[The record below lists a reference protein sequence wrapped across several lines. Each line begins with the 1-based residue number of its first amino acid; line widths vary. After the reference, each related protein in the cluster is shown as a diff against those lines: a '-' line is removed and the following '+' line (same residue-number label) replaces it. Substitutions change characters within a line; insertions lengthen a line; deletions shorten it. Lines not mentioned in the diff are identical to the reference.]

1 MKTLFIILLMGTL
14 LFAPTPS
21 MAGDGW
27 LDIKKGL
34 EKVIEKEK
42 GSLGLKG
49 GGVKGLTD
57 KKIGAGLKD
66 ALRVGAENTV
76 AKTGKKDG
84 FLKNPKI
91 KIPMP
96 QELKKIEKIAR
107 KTGQGK
113 RADKFILS
121 MNKAAE
127 AAAPE
132 AKEIFINAISDM
144 TIDDVRKIYKGSDTA
159 ATEYFKDRTSDDL
172 RIAFAPIVKA
182 STEKVGV
189 TKKYKKFVGKN
200 SKLFSLVGHKPF
212 DPDEY
217 VTTKTL
223 EGLFI
228 ILAEE
233 EQKIRTDPK
242 ARVTDI
248 LKEVF
253 GKH

>member
-1 MKTLFIILLMGTL
+1 MKTLFIILFIGTL

-21 MAGDGW
+21 VGGW
-27 LDIKKGL
+27 LDIKEKLG
-34 EKVIEKEK
+34 KVIEKEK

-49 GGVKGLTD
+49 GGKGLSD
-57 KKIGAGLKD
+57 KKVAQGLKD
-66 ALRVGAENTV
+66 ALRVGTKNTV
-76 AKTGKKDG
+76 NKTGKKNG
-84 FLKNPKI
+84 YFKNPKI

-96 QELKKIEKIAR
+96 EELKKIEKLAR

-132 AKEIFINAISDM
+132 AKEIFLNAISDM
-144 TIDDVRKIYKGSDTA
+144 TFKDVKKIYKGNDRA
-159 ATEYFKDRTSDDL
+159 ATEYFKDKTSKSL
-172 RIAFAPIVKA
+172 RSAFAPIIKN
-182 STEKVGV
+182 STDKFGV

-200 SKLFSLVGHKPF
+200 SKLFALMGQKPF

-217 VTTKTL
+217 VTTKAL

-228 ILAEE
+228 ILGEE

-253 GKH
+253 GK